1 MWIIYVNVN
10 RDVLC
15 CPVLCCV
22 VLCCVVLCCVV
33 LCCIVLYCDVLCYDV
48 MYCDEMYCV
57 VLCCVVLCCVVLCC
71 VDIGTSLFKNRQLMI
86 YFSLLFFL
94 SIIAICLLRIINLVI
109 YDYFTSFYLIFNH
122 LYLIQYIT
130 FLF

>member
-1 MWIIYVNVN
+1 MLCCVVLYCVVLLCVVLYCI
-10 RDVLC
+10 VLC
-15 CPVLCCV
+15 CYVLRCVVLLCYVLCCV
-22 VLCCVVLCCVV
+22 VLLCIVLCCVA
-33 LCCIVLYCDVLCYDV
+33 
-48 MYCDEMYCV
+48 
-57 VLCCVVLCCVVLCC
+57 LCC